1 MKQWAYL
8 TVFLL
13 INFGS
18 LALGSIIMADGPQS
32 DWYLSLN
39 KAPWNPPG
47 WLFGVAWTTIM
58 VCFSIYLSFLFM
70 IRDSLYVKILFVIQ
84 VILNIGWNFWFFNQ
98 HMTKVGLINI
108 ILLTLLIFYLFIS
121 FGDGKLSRMRY
132 LLLTYMI
139 WLLLATSLNAYIV
152 YYN

>member
-1 MKQWAYL
+1 
-8 TVFLL
+8 
-13 INFGS
+13 
-18 LALGSIIMADGPQS
+18 
-32 DWYLSLN
+32 
-39 KAPWNPPG
+39 
-47 WLFGVAWTTIM
+47 
-58 VCFSIYLSFLFM
+58 M